1 VARPWSHLWGNR
13 AQVVNNRRGKR
24 METKTAVSEHF
35 RVASLTSAAAGK
47 CGKIRENQGKTGEQH
62 QEMKPPEAAGMPTD
76 DMPEESHRNA
86 KTYR

>member
-1 VARPWSHLWGNR
+1 
-13 AQVVNNRRGKR
+13 